1 MKKTH
6 RFNQSPGAVVRYPRR
21 RIAESGARASSK
33 TLRGAHEFRSNAPNA
48 VGVWRAWIRLGVN
61 LRLGVIVNHGGDEAE
76 GDEPARR
83 DGSPQREAVHRAV
96 SYRRLRN
103 TNRLEPHGL
112 RGERGRVTN
121 NERGF
126 PRRFVSK
133 RNLRIIGQR
142 LVSLITISA
151 VIW

>member
-6 RFNQSPGAVVRYPRR
+6 RLHQSPGAVVRYPRR
-21 RIAESGARASSK
+21 RISDTSARASSK

-48 VGVWRAWIRLGVN
+48 VGVWRVVCLLRLGVN

-103 TNRLEPHGL
+103 TNRLEPDGL
-112 RGERGRVTN
+112 RGERGRVAN

-133 RNLRIIGQR
+133 RYLRIIGQR
-142 LVSLITISA
+142 LVSLMKFRR
-151 VIW
+151 